1 MKILIIFSIILGVF
15 AVYFV
20 FNAEKS
26 VSLKDGGNAIPA
38 GTDVAKFILNKAKT
52 INPGKIISDFMSG
65 NEINIDK
72 SDEMLKSG
80 ITEEIKSKAGEIKDK
95 LLSEGVDLVKQPIK
109 DKTAELFC
117 PQN

>member
-1 MKILIIFSIILGVF
+1 MKTLIMLAIILGIF
-15 AVYFV
+15 AVYFI
-20 FNAEKS
+20 FNTEKS
-26 VSLKDGGNAIPA
+26 VLLKGGGNAMPA

-52 INPGKIISDFMSG
+52 INPGKIIGEFLSG
-65 NEINIDK
+65 NEININK
-72 SDEMLKSG
+72 SGEMLKSG

-95 LLSEGVDLVKQPIK
+95 ILSEGIDLVKQPIK